1 MAEEHTNK
9 VAEFESNVG
18 GDHGA
23 VESKDRGMFDF
34 LGKKEEEQPKPQQ
47 EAIATE
53 FENFKIE
60 ESKAEDGYREGEKK
74 NSLLEKLHRSHSSSS
89 SSSDEE
95 EGESGEKKKKKKNKD
110 KKGLKE
116 KIEEKIGGDKKA
128 DDTAVPVEKSDEQ
141 PEKKGLIDK
150 IKEKLPGVS
159 APSPPPTPAAVA
171 ADKVAV
177 EHHEEES
184 KEKKGFLEKIKE
196 KMPGY
201 HSKTEDEKETTA
213 SR

>member
-9 VAEFESNVG
+9 VAQFESNVG
-18 GDHGA
+18 GDNEA

-53 FENFKIE
+53 FEKVKIDE
-60 ESKAEDGYREGEKK
+60 SNSKAEDGHEEGEKQH
-74 NSLLEKLHRSHSSSS
+74 SLLEKLHRSDSSSS

-95 EGESGEKKKKKKNKD
+95 EGEGGEKKKKKKNKD
-110 KKGLKE
+110 KKE

-128 DDTAVPVEKSDEQ
+128 DDSDTAVPVEKSDEQ
-141 PEKKGLIDK
+141 PEKKGFIDK

-159 APSPPPTPAAVA
+159 APSPPPTPAAVP

-196 KMPGY
+196 KLPLQN
-201 HSKTEDEKETTA
+201 
-213 SR
+213 